1 MFLEFLLRCKDA
13 PPAEPVLKKPD
24 TTALWQMYETA
35 RTESVSAQQM
45 MHSVIY
51 WSMTAASVLIA
62 AVTFLRQV
70 PELTLLPWATALV
83 SWLTFFVV
91 GMLGGTQYISE
102 AGRMMRAGYYARL
115 VEGEL
120 TLRGAEMPPA
130 IEMWEHYLTHKGNRL
145 LGGYR
150 VSGAAVVVA
159 LATAQLVPFVVFT
172 DHGPL
177 DPGWW
182 MLFPGVGTLMVVLSV
197 VLQYRIYKQRFPPE

>member
-1 MFLEFLLRCKDA
+1 MS
-13 PPAEPVLKKPD
+13 KPD
-24 TTALWQMYETA
+24 NTALWQMYSTA
-35 RTESVSAQQM
+35 RAESLSAQQM

-62 AVTFLRQV
+62 AVTFLRQA
-70 PELTLLPWATALV
+70 PELTLLPWAVALV

-115 VEGEL
+115 VETEL
-120 TLRGAEMPPA
+120 ALRGAETPPA
-130 IEMWEHYLTHKGNRL
+130 VEMWEHYLTRKGNRL
-145 LGGYR
+145 LAAYR
-150 VSGAAVVVA
+150 VSGAAVVLA
-159 LATAQLVPFVVFT
+159 LAAAQMVPFVVYM

-182 MLFPGVGTLMVVLSV
+182 MLFPIIGTLVVFLSV
-197 VLQYRIYKQRFPPE
+197 ALQYRVYNRRFPPE